1 MQNFRSLGPIF
12 LVEVEFEVGGGVGVN
27 SNNHVKPNLRLKL
40 GTPPQ
45 NAQIGF

>member
-1 MQNFRSLGPIF
+1 MQNFISVGPIF

-45 NAQIGF
+45 NAQTGF

>member
-27 SNNHVKPNLRLKL
+27 SNNNHVKPNLRLKL
-40 GTPPQ
+40 G
-45 NAQIGF
+45 

>member
-27 SNNHVKPNLRLKL
+27 SNNHVKLNTKLRL
-40 GTPPQ
+40 G
-45 NAQIGF
+45 

>member
-1 MQNFRSLGPIF
+1 MHNFISLGPIF
-12 LVEVEFEVGGGVGVN
+12 IVEVEFEVGGGVGVN

-45 NAQIGF
+45 NAQTGF